1 MHVRDG
7 PRSARDVRQSRSLGT
22 MGNRRNEHIL
32 DCDRLI
38 VLVPIK
44 DAWACVV
51 MDLADDVLMYYKS
64 SWVSINTK
72 TVQD

>member
-1 MHVRDG
+1 
-7 PRSARDVRQSRSLGT
+7 